1 MRKDR
6 LVPKRRGSEEG
17 NTAVKIILTQ
27 DVEKLGTA
35 GSLQEVKPGY
45 ARNYLIP
52 QGMAQ
57 VATVGLI
64 KQVQERQA
72 AEQRRVAKQE
82 VAMQSLADRIQGV
95 RLTFTARAGETGRLF
110 GSITSADVAEALSKQ
125 VGEEVDR
132 RKVDLATGLHEVG
145 EFPVTINLVGRL
157 KPQIVAIVVPE
168 GGYPVSE
175 AEEAEGDL
183 TGGVTADE
191 FMGEES
197 SEDEAN
203 EA

>member
-1 MRKDR
+1 MDR
-6 LVPKRRGSEEG
+6 LGLKRRGSEEG
-17 NTAVKIILTQ
+17 NAAMKIILTQ
-27 DVEKLGTA
+27 DVVKLGAA
-35 GSLQEVKPGY
+35 GTLQEVKPGY

-57 VATVGLI
+57 AATAGLI

-72 AEQRRVAKQE
+72 AEQSRVAKQE
-82 VAMQSLADRIQGV
+82 VSMQSLADRIQGL

-110 GSITSADVAEALSKQ
+110 GSITSADIAEELSKQ

-168 GGYPVSE
+168 GGYPVTP

-183 TGGVTADE
+183 SGGVTADE
-191 FMGEES
+191 FMGDES
-197 SEDEAN
+197 GEDETTQA
-203 EA
+203 

>member
-1 MRKDR
+1 VRRDR

-175 AEEAEGDL
+175 AEDAEGDL

-197 SEDEAN
+197 SEDEVN

>member
-1 MRKDR
+1 VRKDR

-191 FMGEES
+191 FMS
-197 SEDEAN
+197 TAPSEDETN

>member
-1 MRKDR
+1 VRKDR

-175 AEEAEGDL
+175 AEDAEGDL

-197 SEDEAN
+197 SEDEVN

>member
-1 MRKDR
+1 VQMDR
-6 LVPKRRGSEEG
+6 LGPKRRGSEEG
-17 NTAVKIILTQ
+17 NAAMKIILTQ
-27 DVEKLGTA
+27 DVVKLGAA
-35 GSLQEVKPGY
+35 GTLQEVKPGY

-57 VATVGLI
+57 AATAGLI

-72 AEQRRVAKQE
+72 AEQSRVAKQE
-82 VAMQSLADRIQGV
+82 VSMQSLADRIQGL

-110 GSITSADVAEALSKQ
+110 GSITSADIAEELSKQ

-168 GGYPVSE
+168 GGYPVTA

-183 TGGVTADE
+183 SGGVTADE
-191 FMGEES
+191 FMGDES
-197 SEDEAN
+197 GEDETTQA
-203 EA
+203 

>member
-1 MRKDR
+1 M
-6 LVPKRRGSEEG
+6 
-17 NTAVKIILTQ
+17 KIILTQ
-27 DVEKLGTA
+27 DIEKLGTA
-35 GSLQEVKPGY
+35 GSLQDVKPGY

-57 VATVGLI
+57 VATAGLI

-72 AEQRRVAKQE
+72 AEQRRIAKQE
-82 VAMQSLADRIQGV
+82 VSMQSLADRIQGL

-110 GSITSADVAEALSKQ
+110 GSITSADVAEELSRQ
-125 VGEEVDR
+125 IGEEIDR

-168 GGYPVSE
+168 GGLPV
-175 AEEAEGDL
+175 AATADDEEEGDL

-191 FMGEES
+191 FLAEGS
-197 SEDEAN
+197 DEDETS

>member
-1 MRKDR
+1 
-6 LVPKRRGSEEG
+6 
-17 NTAVKIILTQ
+17 VKIILTQ
-27 DVEKLGTA
+27 DVVKLGAA

-57 VATVGLI
+57 VATAGLI
-64 KQVQERQA
+64 KQVQEKQA
-72 AEQRRVAKQE
+72 AEQRRIAKQE
-82 VAMQSLADRIQGV
+82 VSMQSLADRIQGL

-110 GSITSADVAEALSKQ
+110 GSITSADVAEELSKQ
-125 VGEEVDR
+125 VGEEIDR

-145 EFPVTINLVGRL
+145 EFQVTINLVGRL
-157 KPQIVAIVVPE
+157 KPQILAIVVPE

-175 AEEAEGDL
+175 AEEEEGDL
-183 TGGVTADE
+183 SGGVTADE
-191 FMGEES
+191 FMTETS
-197 SEDEAN
+197 DEGDETN

>member
-1 MRKDR
+1 VREDR

-191 FMGEES
+191 FMS
-197 SEDEAN
+197 TAPSEDETN